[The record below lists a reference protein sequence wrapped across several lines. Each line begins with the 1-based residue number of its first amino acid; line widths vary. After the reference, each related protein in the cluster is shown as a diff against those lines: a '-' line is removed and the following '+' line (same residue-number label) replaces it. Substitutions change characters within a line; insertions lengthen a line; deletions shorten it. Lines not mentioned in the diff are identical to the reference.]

1 MVSPSEKMAIMTII
15 NARSVLGRN
24 AEPDVV
30 VSGSSITCPKV
41 CGDCFLKRGVRSL
54 SCFDMEA
61 VSDDIDTIDADR
73 IRELVESESGS
84 RSIAIVEEE
93 YRRKCDINCYSA
105 ARKQKKPGI
114 ITNWKPEAVT

>member
-1 MVSPSEKMAIMTII
+1 
-15 NARSVLGRN
+15 
-24 AEPDVV
+24 
-30 VSGSSITCPKV
+30 
-41 CGDCFLKRGVRSL
+41 
-54 SCFDMEA
+54 MEA